1 MIRKETFKTR
11 AEWLE
16 RRESR
21 PVLGSS
27 DFGVILGL
35 SEYVTPLQYWERKM
49 KGSDEMNANMH
60 RGIFMEDAIA
70 KWFESE
76 TGCEIIKRSAS
87 YDVYTNDEFPDFV
100 ECSPDREAFRQEW
113 EDRPVVEIKDTKR
126 IIDDMDADSIPK
138 EWYAQVQFQMAV
150 MGRKNAF
157 LVICDG
163 RKELKY
169 GHYTFDKDWT
179 LTNMRKAT
187 DWFHKHIIGGEQPE
201 PTTAQDIRETYP
213 ESKEGIVRV
222 GKDMFSRYERLGK
235 LNKAIKVLE
244 REKKEIEG
252 EIILRFGEQDS
263 MEYEGTTIATFKSY
277 CRKKLDTEMLRL
289 KYPNIVSECTVESS
303 YRMLKFK

>member
-27 DFGVILGL
+27 DFGIILGL
-35 SEYVTPLQYWERKM
+35 SEYVTPLQYWERKTQ
-49 KGSDEMNANMH
+49 GSDEMNANMH

-100 ECSPDREAFRQEW
+100 ECSPDREAFKQEW

-150 MGRKNAF
+150 MGRKTPF
-157 LVICDG
+157 WS
-163 RKELKY
+163 
-169 GHYTFDKDWT
+169 F
-179 LTNMRKAT
+179 AT
-187 DWFHKHIIGGEQPE
+187 AAK
-201 PTTAQDIRETYP
+201 
-213 ESKEGIVRV
+213 S
-222 GKDMFSRYERLGK
+222 
-235 LNKAIKVLE
+235 LNTD
-244 REKKEIEG
+244 
-252 EIILRFGEQDS
+252 IILSIKIGRS
-263 MEYEGTTIATFKSY
+263 RI
-277 CRKKLDTEMLRL
+277 
-289 KYPNIVSECTVESS
+289 
-303 YRMLKFK
+303 